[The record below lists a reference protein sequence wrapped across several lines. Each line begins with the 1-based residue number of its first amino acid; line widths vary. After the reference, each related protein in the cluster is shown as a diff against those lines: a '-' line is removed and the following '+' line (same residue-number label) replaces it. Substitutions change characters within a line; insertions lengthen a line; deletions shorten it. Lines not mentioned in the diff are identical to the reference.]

1 MAHIDA
7 GKTTTTERI
16 LYYTGVS
23 YKMGEVHEGS
33 ATMDWME
40 QEQERGITITAASTS
55 CYWNEHQINIID
67 TPGHVDFTIEVERCL
82 RVLDGAIAVFCAVG
96 GVEPQSETVWRQ
108 ADRYGVPRIGFV
120 NKMDRVGADL
130 DRVLKMMRERLAAN
144 PVLTQLPLG
153 SEHNFSGVID
163 LIEERAIQY
172 DHDTLGAQFKEIPI
186 PEEMEQDVRVARER
200 LVEQV
205 AEMDEDLTDKFLS
218 GQAISAQE
226 LRAVLRRATLSLKA
240 VPVLCGSAF
249 KNKGVQPLLNA
260 VIDFL
265 PSPVEVPPVTGVH
278 PKSLQHNEKARRS
291 LSEEDKETRP
301 AADDEPFSALIFKVM
316 TDPYVGQLCFMRV
329 YSGTLKSGSTMLNS
343 SRGKGERIGRLLR
356 MHANKRAEIK
366 EIAAGDIAAAVGL
379 KAATTGDTL
388 CDPGAPIVL
397 EAMEFPVPV
406 ISVAV
411 EPRTQADQDSLG
423 VALRKITAEDPS
435 LQLAVDPDTG
445 QTVLSGMGELH
456 LDIVCSR
463 LSREFNVGADIGR
476 PEVAYRET
484 ITRSAKAEGRF
495 IKQSGGRGQY
505 GHVCLEIEPAESGT
519 GVQFSSHVVG
529 GSVPREFIPACE
541 RGVRESA
548 EHGSL
553 CGYPIVDVNVRLV
566 DGTFHSVDSS
576 ELAFKMAAGIGFRS
590 ACRSASLALLEPV
603 MEIEV
608 VTPQAYVGEVVGD
621 INGRRGDIT
630 KIDRRGNTQII
641 CGHVPLAEMFGY
653 ATALRSATQGR
664 ATYSMQF
671 AQHAIVPASITE
683 TILARAMGAAPGAAP
698 AA

>member
-7 GKTTTTERI
+7 GKTTTSERI

-23 YKMGEVHEGS
+23 YKMGEVHDGS

-40 QEQERGITITAASTS
+40 QEQERGITITAAATS
-55 CYWNEHQINIID
+55 CYWNDHPINIID

-130 DRVLKMMRERLAAN
+130 DRVLEMMRERLDSN
-144 PVLTQLPLG
+144 PILVQIPIG
-153 SEHNFSGVID
+153 SEATFSGIVD
-163 LIEERAIQY
+163 LIDEKAIQY
-172 DHDTLGAQFKEIPI
+172 DQDSLGAEFHEIPI
-186 PEEMEQDVRVARER
+186 PEELRETVVSARER
-200 LVEQV
+200 MVEQV
-205 AEMDEDLTDKFLS
+205 AELDEALTDKFLS
-218 GQAISAQE
+218 GQPISADE
-226 LRAVLRRATLSLKA
+226 IRAALRRATLAMKA

-249 KNKGVQPLLNA
+249 KNKGVQPLLDA
-260 VIDFL
+260 VISYL
-265 PSPVEVPPVTGVH
+265 PSPLDVKAVTGMH
-278 PKSLQHNEKARRS
+278 PDSIAR
-291 LSEEDKETRP
+291 SESTHSAHTAEDEEVR
-301 AADDEPFSALIFKVM
+301 AATDDGPFSALVFKVM
-316 TDPYVGQLCFMRV
+316 TDPYVGQLCFLRV

-343 SRGKGERIGRLLR
+343 SKGKGERIGRLLR

-366 EIAAGDIAAAVGL
+366 EVSAGDIAAAVGL
-379 KAATTGDTL
+379 KAASTGDTL

-397 EAMEFPVPV
+397 EAMDFPVPV

-411 EPRTQADQDSLG
+411 EPRTQADQD
-423 VALRKITAEDPS
+423 ALSSALQKITAEDPS
-435 LQLAVDPDTG
+435 LVLSADPETG

-463 LSREFNVGADIGR
+463 LSREFNVGADFGK

-505 GHVCLEIEPAESGT
+505 GHVKIELTPAETGSG
-519 GVQFSSHVVG
+519 VEFSSHIVG
-529 GSVPREFIPACE
+529 GAIPREFISACE
-541 RGVRESA
+541 KGVRESA
-548 EHGSL
+548 EQGGL
-553 CGYPIVDVNVRLV
+553 CGYPIVDVDVRLV
-566 DGTFHSVDSS
+566 DGSFHAVDSS
-576 ELAFKMAAGIGFRS
+576 ELAFKMAAGIGFRNACKS
-590 ACRSASLALLEPV
+590 ALLALLEPL
-603 MEIEV
+603 MEVEV
-608 VTPQAYVGEVVGD
+608 VTPQAYIGEVVGD

-630 KIDRRGNTQII
+630 KIDRRGHTQIV

-664 ATYSMQF
+664 ATYTMQF
-671 AQHAIVPASITE
+671 AHHALVPASITE
-683 TILARAMGAAPGAAP
+683 SILARTMGAAP